1 MIRKYRE
8 PNEVNRTE
16 HNEIEI
22 LKTNW
27 KQYYKSTFTMPWWV
41 IILTMVLRL
50 IACCLCSTTKHSIVS
65 PLMVENFQ
73 RIVLIR
79 REGSLSCQTRWGTR
93 PWINS
98 LSPLTT
104 FYFSKCQCLVGRL
117 KTSSLR
123 LTVVCT
129 PQSWTLNWFRTGL
142 QETGP
147 VAFVCRQSYVYLVC
161 PILLYTLPWSRLE
174 DRPNLV
180 DFTTSKG
187 HWGPNPNRITRG
199 TDAETVSFRAMYC
212 CIILSKLYLST
223 CLFTAYGY

>member
-1 MIRKYRE
+1 MNICRSLAPVAQRQWRKVLWNVFLTWTCSKIVSFVVLLRVMIRKYRE
-8 PNEVNRTE
+8 PHEVNRTE

-93 PWINS
+93 AWINS

-104 FYFSKCQCLVGRL
+104 FYF
-117 KTSSLR
+117 
-123 LTVVCT
+123 
-129 PQSWTLNWFRTGL
+129 L
-142 QETGP
+142 QMSMSG
-147 VAFVCRQSYVYLVC
+147 
-161 PILLYTLPWSRLE
+161 W
-174 DRPNLV
+174 
-180 DFTTSKG
+180 
-187 HWGPNPNRITRG
+187 
-199 TDAETVSFRAMYC
+199 
-212 CIILSKLYLST
+212 
-223 CLFTAYGY
+223 